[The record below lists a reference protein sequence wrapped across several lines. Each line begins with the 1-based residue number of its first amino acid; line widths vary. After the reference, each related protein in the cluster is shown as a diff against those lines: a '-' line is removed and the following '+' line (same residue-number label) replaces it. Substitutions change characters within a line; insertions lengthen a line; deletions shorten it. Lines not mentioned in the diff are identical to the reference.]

1 MNIRSNKKSEII
13 DTTLELIAERGVHN
27 TPMSLVSKRSGIAA
41 GTIYH
46 YFESKEKLI
55 NYIYITIKSAVLVDV
70 MKGDDATKPYKDRFF
85 KIWEGYYDYLV
96 SHPNT
101 LSFLEQC
108 SSIPIL
114 DDEVRKQADA
124 ITIPLINFF
133 HFGIESGIL
142 KLPNIEL
149 VLTLIHGSIVNLA
162 KLQLSGQSNITEEHK
177 LSAIKYS
184 WKGLT

>member
-1 MNIRSNKKSEII
+1 MNIRSNKKGEII
-13 DTTLELIAERGVHN
+13 AATLELIAERGVHN

-46 YFESKEKLI
+46 YFTSKEKLI
-55 NYIYITIKSAVLVDV
+55 NDIYIGIKSAALADV
-70 MKGDDATKPYKDRFF
+70 MKDDDATKPYKDRFF
-85 KIWEGYYDYLV
+85 NIWGSYYDYLV

-108 SSIPIL
+108 ASIPIL
-114 DDEVRKQADA
+114 DEEVRKQADA
-124 ITIPLINFF
+124 ITMPLIDFF
-133 HFGIESGIL
+133 HLGIESGIL

-149 VLTLIHGSIVNLA
+149 VLALIHGSIVNLA
-162 KLQLSGQSNITEEHK
+162 KLQLSGQSTITEEHK
-177 LSAIKYS
+177 LSAINYS

>member
-1 MNIRSNKKSEII
+1 MNIRSNKKTDII

-55 NYIYITIKSAVLVDV
+55 NDIYITIKSAVLLDV
-70 MKGDDATKPYKDRFF
+70 MKDDDATKPYKDRFF

-114 DDEVRKQADA
+114 DEAVRKQADA
-124 ITIPLINFF
+124 ITRPLIDFF
-133 HFGIESGIL
+133 QLGIASGIL

-149 VLTLIHGSIVNLA
+149 VLALIHGSIVNLA
-162 KLQLSGQSNITEEHK
+162 KLQLSGQSTITEEHK
-177 LSAIKYS
+177 LSAINYS